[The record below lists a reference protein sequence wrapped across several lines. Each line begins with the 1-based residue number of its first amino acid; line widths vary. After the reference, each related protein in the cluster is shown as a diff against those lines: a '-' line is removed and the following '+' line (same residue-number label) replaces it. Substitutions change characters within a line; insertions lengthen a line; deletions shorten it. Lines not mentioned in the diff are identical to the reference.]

1 MFKPLILVVDDE
13 KNLAD
18 GIVKL
23 IKSANR
29 YEAKAVYR
37 ARDAF
42 LEIEKNKWFLDI
54 PKNRI
59 ACIILDIKM
68 PEMDGMQFLEKLWQ
82 LRKEEYEKSISELNL
97 DQTKAFI
104 PVIIL
109 SAWED
114 EEKWKRTPRKLAY
127 LRKPVKEEELF
138 AALDRI
144 ISGGEEERE
153 RMRVEMYDKGKESGY
168 IK

>member
-13 KNLAD
+13 KDFADHLAETIRGSGKYD
-18 GIVKL
+18 AKIAN
-23 IKSANR
+23 SA
-29 YEAKAVYR
+29 KQ
-37 ARDAF
+37 AF
-42 LEIEKNKWFLDI
+42 MEIEKNKWFLDI

-68 PEMDGMQFLEKLWQ
+68 PEMDGMQFLEKLWEI
-82 LRKEEYEKSISELNL
+82 RKEEYEKSSSELNL
-97 DQTKAFI
+97 DKMKSFI

-114 EEKWKRTPRKLAY
+114 DEKWKRTPRKLAY

-144 ISGGEEERE
+144 TIGGEQEIEKMKIE
-153 RMRVEMYDKGKESGY
+153 VHDKGKERGFL
-168 IK
+168 K

>member
-13 KNLAD
+13 KDFADRLAQNIRLTGEYD
-18 GIVKL
+18 
-23 IKSANR
+23 
-29 YEAKAVYR
+29 AKAVYR
-37 ARDAF
+37 AKDAF

-68 PEMDGMQFLEKLWQ
+68 PEMDGMQFLEKLWKIRQ
-82 LRKEEYEKSISELNL
+82 EEYENSIIESNL
-97 DQTKAFI
+97 DQMKAFI

-114 EEKWKRTPRKLAY
+114 NEKWKRTPRKLAY
-127 LRKPVKEEELF
+127 LRKPVKEDELYSV
-138 AALDRI
+138 LDRI
-144 ISGGEEERE
+144 IVGGGPEIENMKTE
-153 RMRVEMYDKGKESGY
+153 VYSKGKERGFL
-168 IK
+168 K

>member
-13 KNLAD
+13 KDFADHLAETIRGSGKYD
-18 GIVKL
+18 VK
-23 IKSANR
+23 IANSA
-29 YEAKAVYR
+29 KQ
-37 ARDAF
+37 AF
-42 LEIEKNKWFLDI
+42 IEIEKNKWFLDI

-68 PEMDGMQFLEKLWQ
+68 PEMDGMQFLEKLWAI
-82 LRKEEYEKSISELNL
+82 RKEEYEKSNFELNL
-97 DQTKAFI
+97 DKMKSFI

-114 EEKWKRTPRKLAY
+114 DEKWKRTPRKLAY
-127 LRKPVKEEELF
+127 LRKPLIEEELF
-138 AALDRI
+138 STLERI
-144 ISGGEEERE
+144 FVGGEPEIDK
-153 RMRVEMYDKGKESGY
+153 MKVEVVNKGRDRGF